1 MICIA
6 DFPTCFPYSM
16 EGVTFC
22 YLHAFSVSK
31 ELLYE
36 PENEDIA
43 RTEGLKVGSI
53 LELSGELLKTLPPS
67 HSLGQ
72 LLQHLWRADQVISIA
87 LFILLKSHPP
97 SDYSFKN
104 LILGLSLEIL
114 L

>member
-6 DFPTCFPYSM
+6 DFPTCFPYST

-22 YLHAFSVSK
+22 YRHEFSVSK
-31 ELLYE
+31 EFLYE

-43 RTEGLKVGSI
+43 RTVGPKVGSI
-53 LELSGELLKTLPPS
+53 LELPGELLKTLPPS

-87 LFILLKSHPP
+87 LFTLLKPHPTR
-97 SDYSFKN
+97 DHSFKN